1 MARVFSPW
9 EATDSRRRKFHP
21 VRAAGLMLPAAA
33 LPRPGRVRHSPRG
46 AGSAKPRRLR
56 PVLGEAGRHRDP
68 LDRENSRSEASPA
81 ALGTGSPASAQG
93 SPPAPQPRCP
103 RRAGALPSNLR
114 RARGAER
121 GAEAPPSAR
130 GPRDSPAACETRAAP
145 APFCA
150 AGLRRR
156 PGLDSRYHGRVGGR
170 RRGPAPYGERAAR
183 PLRPGAAGRG
193 SDVVD
198 GQEFV

>member
-1 MARVFSPW
+1 MTAAEARRVVGEMPM
-9 EATDSRRRKFHP
+9 RRHSSDLDP
-21 VRAAGLMLPAAA
+21 VRAPHSSEAPCRSGRSHSLGL
-33 LPRPGRVRHSPRG
+33 
-46 AGSAKPRRLR
+46 
-56 PVLGEAGRHRDP
+56 DP
-68 LDRENSRSEASPA
+68 LRDHQLC
-81 ALGTGSPASAQG
+81 LGATLEPTK
-93 SPPAPQPRCP
+93 
-103 RRAGALPSNLR
+103 NR

-150 AGLRRR
+150 TGPRRR